1 MYSLP
6 VPFCSFLMRMIAEA
20 TIKLLLNSFV
30 ECMESYTP
38 LLELV
43 HLHFLVLSDLE
54 QAMSD
59 SSDAGI
65 YRSGGS
71 KAMHMKRAC
80 RGMQRCDFMEG
91 NRGGG
96 KRGGGNDQGNDDDL
110 EEDEEVTPPKCD
122 VRVCPPRGKLRSLIS
137 APYICEP
144 ESDPA

>member
-1 MYSLP
+1 
-6 VPFCSFLMRMIAEA
+6 MIAEA

-30 ECMESYTP
+30 ECMELYTP

-80 RGMQRCDFMEG
+80 RGMQRCDFMG
-91 NRGGG
+91 AG
-96 KRGGGNDQGNDDDL
+96 KKKKGGGGNDQGNDDDL